1 MIHYDLLTGE
11 EEDGEEEQM
20 YELMLTNREVKRMFF
35 SLVRGWFDSTK
46 ENYNDFIK
54 AMLDDDIE
62 AMNDYMNDITMD
74 IFSYFDTG
82 SRNMRSASE
91 KFYHGFVI
99 GLMVDLR
106 KNYFVTSNRESGYG
120 RYDIMLEPRNIQDDA
135 IIIEFKVYNSNKEAS
150 LENTVAAAL
159 QRIEEKQYEAA
170 LIAKGIPAENI
181 RKYGFAFEGKKV
193 LIGD

>member
-91 KFYHGFVI
+91 KF
-99 GLMVDLR
+99 
-106 KNYFVTSNRESGYG
+106 
-120 RYDIMLEPRNIQDDA
+120 
-135 IIIEFKVYNSNKEAS
+135 
-150 LENTVAAAL
+150 
-159 QRIEEKQYEAA
+159 
-170 LIAKGIPAENI
+170 
-181 RKYGFAFEGKKV
+181 
-193 LIGD
+193 